1 MSNTNVISNNE
12 EVMKEDQ
19 VLEFNYNDGNIE
31 TKLLEKWDQHHFIHP
46 WAEMFDDKPEFGVIA
61 KGDGVFLYDRA
72 GKKYI
77 DGPGGMWCVNVGYGR
92 KEIASAVS
100 NQLLKLPYASPWTS
114 TTEPSTILS
123 KRIADKAPG
132 DLNNVFFTTCGSTAV
147 DTAIRFTQ
155 FFTLNNCLP
164 FRHMSEI

>member
-72 GKKYI
+72 GKKY
-77 DGPGGMWCVNVGYGR
+77 
-92 KEIASAVS
+92 
-100 NQLLKLPYASPWTS
+100 
-114 TTEPSTILS
+114 S
-123 KRIADKAPG
+123 KG
-132 DLNNVFFTTCGSTAV
+132 SDLV
-147 DTAIRFTQ
+147 DT
-155 FFTLNNCLP
+155 LNSLIKTID
-164 FRHMSEI
+164 RVGSDK